1 MSPAELP
8 KGSVPG
14 AFFRKVGKPEFAK
27 ATPAA
32 RYLSWLLLG
41 VGDTSEQALAA
52 CGPRFGARDP
62 CAGRSPPGARAIRAR
77 AAHRRGRAQ
86 SVRGLLTAGRFACPA
101 GYSGLS
107 GAIAPG
113 ADKPRLRPSAR
124 LTRGGS
130 SDPSPYVIPTSAWR
144 DRMGRTPVRPE
155 GDRLTEPALELEC
168 LQEARQPHG
177 VCHASCWGQAVRL
190 NGCLA
195 ACGPHFL
202 GGLRPGDKGA
212 ALENGQD
219 L

>member
-77 AAHRRGRAQ
+77 IAHRRT
-86 SVRGLLTAGRFACPA
+86 L
-101 GYSGLS
+101 
-107 GAIAPG
+107 
-113 ADKPRLRPSAR
+113 RLP
-124 LTRGGS
+124 
-130 SDPSPYVIPTSAWR
+130 DPSPYVIPTSAWR

-202 GGLRPGDKGA
+202 
-212 ALENGQD
+212 
-219 L
+219 

>member
-113 ADKPRLRPSAR
+113 ADKPRLRPCSR
-124 LTRGGS
+124 LTRGGLATL
-130 SDPSPYVIPTSAWR
+130 PLCYP
-144 DRMGRTPVRPE
+144 
-155 GDRLTEPALELEC
+155 RL
-168 LQEARQPHG
+168 
-177 VCHASCWGQAVRL
+177 
-190 NGCLA
+190 CLA
-195 ACGPHFL
+195 QIFRAHAGVFCDKSSSRAC
-202 GGLRPGDKGA
+202 PGVGSM
-212 ALENGQD
+212 G
-219 L
+219 

>member
-52 CGPRFGARDP
+52 CGP
-62 CAGRSPPGARAIRAR
+62 
-77 AAHRRGRAQ
+77 
-86 SVRGLLTAGRFACPA
+86 LTAGRFACPA

-113 ADKPRLRPSAR
+113 ADKPRLRPFSR
-124 LTRGGS
+124 LTRGG
-130 SDPSPYVIPTSAWR
+130 P
-144 DRMGRTPVRPE
+144 
-155 GDRLTEPALELEC
+155 PALPLCYPHLC
-168 LQEARQPHG
+168 LAQPYWT
-177 VCHASCWGQAVRL
+177 HASTS
-190 NGCLA
+190 
-195 ACGPHFL
+195 
-202 GGLRPGDKGA
+202 GGGSF
-212 ALENGQD
+212 N
-219 L
+219 

>member
-1 MSPAELP
+1 MQKPRQPRGICHGFCWGWEIRLNRLLRPA
-8 KGSVPG
+8 G
-14 AFFRKVGKPEFAK
+14 R
-27 ATPAA
+27 
-32 RYLSWLLLG
+32 
-41 VGDTSEQALAA
+41 ALA
-52 CGPRFGARDP
+52 
-62 CAGRSPPGARAIRAR
+62 RATRAR

-202 GGLRPGDKGA
+202 
-212 ALENGQD
+212 
-219 L
+219 

>member
-107 GAIAPG
+107 GGYSRRARTSRGCAPQRASWDRGGPPLSHGPNPG
-113 ADKPRLRPSAR
+113 AGAACINAGTRP
-124 LTRGGS
+124 
-130 SDPSPYVIPTSAWR
+130 
-144 DRMGRTPVRPE
+144 
-155 GDRLTEPALELEC
+155 
-168 LQEARQPHG
+168 
-177 VCHASCWGQAVRL
+177 AVR
-190 NGCLA
+190 GA
-195 ACGPHFL
+195 ACINAGP
-202 GGLRPGDKGA
+202 RPTVRGTAD
-212 ALENGQD
+212 
-219 L
+219 

>member
-52 CGPRFGARDP
+52 CGPRYGARDP

-77 AAHRRGRAQ
+77 IAHRRALRLPGRLWRARP
-86 SVRGLLTAGRFACPA
+86 VRRSPTAGRFACPA

-107 GAIAPG
+107 GGYSRRARTSRGCAPQRASQGEGRATPPLMLSPPLPG
-113 ADKPRLRPSAR
+113 AIVW
-124 LTRGGS
+124 G
-130 SDPSPYVIPTSAWR
+130 
-144 DRMGRTPVRPE
+144 
-155 GDRLTEPALELEC
+155 
-168 LQEARQPHG
+168 ARQY
-177 VCHASCWGQAVRL
+177 VRR
-190 NGCLA
+190 GIV
-195 ACGPHFL
+195 
-202 GGLRPGDKGA
+202 
-212 ALENGQD
+212 
-219 L
+219 

>member
-77 AAHRRGRAQ
+77 IAHRRTLRLPGR
-86 SVRGLLTAGRFACPA
+86 LF
-101 GYSGLS
+101 
-107 GAIAPG
+107 GAFR
-113 ADKPRLRPSAR
+113 RL
-124 LTRGGS
+124 
-130 SDPSPYVIPTSAWR
+130 
-144 DRMGRTPVRPE
+144 
-155 GDRLTEPALELEC
+155 
-168 LQEARQPHG
+168 
-177 VCHASCWGQAVRL
+177 
-190 NGCLA
+190 
-195 ACGPHFL
+195 
-202 GGLRPGDKGA
+202 
-212 ALENGQD
+212 
-219 L
+219 

>member
-144 DRMGRTPVRPE
+144 DRIGRTPVRLE
-155 GDRLTEPALELEC
+155 RDCLTEPAPLFAAQPAKVFCQAFFQKSGKAVHRRALGRPVR
-168 LQEARQPHG
+168 ARCAPAQ
-177 VCHASCWGQAVRL
+177 R
-190 NGCLA
+190 
-195 ACGPHFL
+195 
-202 GGLRPGDKGA
+202 
-212 ALENGQD
+212 
-219 L
+219 

>member
-77 AAHRRGRAQ
+77 IAHRRTLRLPGWLFGAFRRY
-86 SVRGLLTAGRFACPA
+86 SAGRGQAAAAPLSAPRGTGAGRPYPVNPIPGQVQPVYAQRPPHCSRRSRLKFFAKLFFKKA
-101 GYSGLS
+101 GKGVLKRRAGLRRVR
-107 GAIAPG
+107 P
-113 ADKPRLRPSAR
+113 PR
-124 LTRGGS
+124 
-130 SDPSPYVIPTSAWR
+130 R
-144 DRMGRTPVRPE
+144 DRRSSRSWPRS
-155 GDRLTEPALELEC
+155 
-168 LQEARQPHG
+168 
-177 VCHASCWGQAVRL
+177 HASSRA
-190 NGCLA
+190 
-195 ACGPHFL
+195 
-202 GGLRPGDKGA
+202 GA
-212 ALENGQD
+212 AFRR
-219 L
+219 

>member
-1 MSPAELP
+1 MRSPAELP
-8 KGSVPG
+8 KGRVPG

-77 AAHRRGRAQ
+77 IAHRRGRAQ

-202 GGLRPGDKGA
+202 
-212 ALENGQD
+212 
-219 L
+219 

>member
-1 MSPAELP
+1 MRSPAELP

-52 CGPRFGARDP
+52 CGP
-62 CAGRSPPGARAIRAR
+62 
-77 AAHRRGRAQ
+77 
-86 SVRGLLTAGRFACPA
+86 LTAGRFACPA

-113 ADKPRLRPSAR
+113 ADKPRLRPFSR

-202 GGLRPGDKGA
+202 
-212 ALENGQD
+212 
-219 L
+219 

>member
-62 CAGRSPPGARAIRAR
+62 YAGRSPPGARAIRAR
-77 AAHRRGRAQ
+77 IAHRRTLRLPGRLWRARP
-86 SVRGLLTAGRFACPA
+86 VRRSLTAGRFACPA

-107 GAIAPG
+107 GGYSRRARTSRGCAPQRASWDRGGPPLSHGPNPG
-113 ADKPRLRPSAR
+113 A
-124 LTRGGS
+124 G
-130 SDPSPYVIPTSAWR
+130 
-144 DRMGRTPVRPE
+144 
-155 GDRLTEPALELEC
+155 
-168 LQEARQPHG
+168 
-177 VCHASCWGQAVRL
+177 
-190 NGCLA
+190 A
-195 ACGPHFL
+195 ACINAGT
-202 GGLRPGDKGA
+202 RPTVRGA
-212 ALENGQD
+212 AG
-219 L
+219 